1 MSAAGQ
7 QDKEGQSPVKA
18 ADADLARMLADADGA
33 GFAPGEAPPPP
44 LDPEQQKEAAI
55 AQAATEFRGYLDALV
70 EAATSMEIPKVA
82 ELLPEKRRDKIARAA
97 GAVAI
102 KRGWTLGDMFARWR
116 EEIELVEAL
125 SPILIFAGLQVWER
139 LKARNAP
146 ALPKPA
152 PAPAAAT
159 PAPIAPAGTKKPTF
173 EVNGEPVS

>member
-1 MSAAGQ
+1 MSGPAAAAGA
-7 QDKEGQSPVKA
+7 PP
-18 ADADLARMLADADGA
+18 ADDLSRMLADADGA
-33 GFAPGEAPPPP
+33 GLAPGEAPPIA

-55 AQAATEFRGYLDALV
+55 AQAAAEFRGYLDALV
-70 EAATSMEIPKVA
+70 EAAGSMEIPKVA

-102 KRGWTLGDMFARWR
+102 KRGWTMGDIFARWR

-125 SPILIFAGLQVWER
+125 SPILIFVGLQVWER

-152 PAPAAAT
+152 PAPAAVAT

-173 EVNGEPVS
+173 EVNGEPVQ